1 MKAQAESM
9 VSAFAPAPTK
19 TEKNIFGKSKEVP
32 KSDAEMELE
41 KQMAAAKVVLKD
53 RETVEQEKARVER
66 DQQQIVTEKEHS
78 QREKKHCIKDNDSLP
93 NNKKK

>member
-32 KSDAEMELE
+32 KSDAEIQLE
-41 KQMAAAKVVLKD
+41 KQMAAAKIVLSDKASEVLK
-53 RETVEQEKARVER
+53 EIEANE
-66 DQQQIVTEKEHS
+66 
-78 QREKKHCIKDNDSLP
+78 
-93 NNKKK
+93 